1 MVSAL
6 EWVRVA
12 KHFWEIEEMC
22 LERERLESKMKPR
35 LRAEV
40 TGLRMVSE
48 EMVRV
53 GFEIL
58 ESCTGRPISK
68 NSVFDGLRER
78 KLDDIQ
84 DEISVMVSC
93 RHWILCV
100 KLLAEKEMNS

>member
-1 MVSAL
+1 MWTKQL
-6 EWVRVA
+6 
-12 KHFWEIEEMC
+12 WEIDEMC
-22 LERERLESKMKPR
+22 FDRERLESKMKPR
-35 LRAEV
+35 LRAEE

-48 EMVRV
+48 ERVRV

-78 KLDDIQ
+78 KFDDIQ
-84 DEISVMVSC
+84 DEILVMVSC

-100 KLLAEKEMNS
+100 KLLAEKEMYS

>member
-1 MVSAL
+1 
-6 EWVRVA
+6 
-12 KHFWEIEEMC
+12 MC

-58 ESCTGRPISK
+58 ESCT
-68 NSVFDGLRER
+68 VVC
-78 KLDDIQ
+78 
-84 DEISVMVSC
+84 EI
-93 RHWILCV
+93 IG
-100 KLLAEKEMNS
+100 

>member
-6 EWVRVA
+6 EWVKVLRMRLRSRMWA
-12 KHFWEIEEMC
+12 KHFWEIEKMC
-22 LERERLESKMKPR
+22 LENERLESKMKPR

-84 DEISVMVSC
+84 DEIT
-93 RHWILCV
+93 
-100 KLLAEKEMNS
+100 